1 MSTSILRDFFRREG
15 WIAGLH
21 KNYMQYINMVADL
34 VGGRVCGPTHTPE
47 ECMAEQETYQYDI
60 VVGGITMCKIPAM
73 TTGGYFIMQGS
84 EKVIV
89 IQEVRLKTELFTSN
103 AAGIA
108 TCEVFLEKAHVPTRI
123 SMVDNSV
130 MELDTNMIHNNM
142 RGIKSIGIFELLFH
156 VFESNLG
163 HVSYLARSYCAGDAD
178 ACITYVMSSM
188 RGTGGLSFAEDKETI
203 RYKMFGGMT
212 DAAVVAT
219 LVTMVVACVKIHLKL
234 ASPSDR
240 DDYVMKCLKTPGE
253 TVYRIFKQC
262 VTSCR
267 TPGNLGT
274 SVENHIHTFIKRGD
288 VSIGKRTYTK
298 MSIQLSKRS
307 DIDVMSC
314 VRKVMM
320 PCDENSP
327 NIQMRQIH
335 ASQRG
340 FICPCETPEGKT
352 VGITKSLA
360 CCCMISTRTD
370 MGDWVSA
377 NCEDNIFS
385 GCLWVMLDGAAVGWC
400 KQVCIA
406 ELKTLYPTASFTVK
420 SNVLNVRA
428 ASGRPVRPLLK
439 VEGHPVDRN
448 RPDITYLD
456 PAECEVAKITSTGYG
471 GDWRSFSHM
480 EIHPCTMLGLASSLI
495 PFPEHNQSARNVF
508 SSSMIKQAMQMDTRR
523 DKACYTLQKPVVYTT
538 IGREVGYDES
548 PNGLNLV
555 VCIMSVSGFNQED
568 AIIVKKSAVER
579 GMFMSVV
586 KNTTSV
592 LVDDPWKTVGTE
604 GGISI
609 VHGGTER
616 SLTEVKPMLSSPNVV
631 DVFESAAD
639 GGRSKVHVTVKEHRT
654 LNLGDKLSSRHGQ
667 KGVVGILMSEED
679 MPFNAEGI
687 TPDIIIN
694 PHAVPSR
701 MTVGQL
707 IESALGKA
715 AVIKG
720 AFVDGT
726 PFAKRN
732 ANELRGDTERM
743 TLGTTGEA
751 IESPI
756 AMGIVYYMALK
767 HQAADKMYVRSSG
780 SKSIMSRQPISGR
793 SKGGGLRFGEMEYDC
808 LIAHGASK
816 MVTEVSESSDMV
828 DAPYCIDCHIVTDVF
843 DSKCRLC
850 GKQTVHKRVPF
861 SYVVFKDMMLA
872 ANIQVQTKID

>member
-1 MSTSILRDFFRREG
+1 MSTSILKSFFRREG

-21 KNYMQYINMVADL
+21 KNYTQYVNMMADL
-34 VGGRVCGPTHTPE
+34 VGGRVCDPTQTPE
-47 ECMAEQETYQYDI
+47 ECVARQETYQYDI

-73 TTGGYFIMQGS
+73 TTKGYFIIQGS
-84 EKVIV
+84 KKVIV

-103 AAGIA
+103 AS
-108 TCEVFLEKAHVPTRI
+108 CEIFLEKAHVPTRI

-130 MELDTNMIHNNM
+130 IELDTNMIHNNM
-142 RGIKSIGIFELLFH
+142 RGIKSVGIFELLFH
-156 VFESNLG
+156 VFGFNLG
-163 HVSYLARSYCAGDAD
+163 HVSYLVRSYCADDAD

-203 RYKMFGGMT
+203 RFKMFGGMI
-212 DAAVVAT
+212 DSAVVAT
-219 LVTMVVACVKIHLKL
+219 LVTMIVACVRIHLKL
-234 ASPSDR
+234 ALPSDR
-240 DDYVMKCLKTPGE
+240 DDYVLKCLKTPGE
-253 TVYRIFKQC
+253 TVYKIFKQC
-262 VTSCR
+262 VCKT
-267 TPGNLGT
+267 TLGNNLGT
-274 SVENHIHTFIKRGD
+274 SVENYIHTFIKRGD
-288 VSIGKRTYTK
+288 VSIGQKTYTK

-307 DIDVMSC
+307 DIDVISC

-370 MGDWVSA
+370 MSEWVSA
-377 NCEDNIFS
+377 NCDDNIS
-385 GCLWVMLDGAAVGWC
+385 PGCMWVILDGAAVGWC
-400 KQVCIA
+400 KNDVCITK
-406 ELKTLYPTASFTVK
+406 LKTLYPTASFTVK
-420 SNVLNVRA
+420 SSNILSIRA

-448 RPDITYLD
+448 HPDITYLD
-456 PAECEVAKITSTGYG
+456 PAECAVAKITSTDYG

-480 EIHPCTMLGLASSLI
+480 EIHPCTMLGLAASLI

-592 LVDDPWKTVGTE
+592 LVNDPWKTVGTD

-609 VHGGTER
+609 LHGGTER

-631 DVFESAAD
+631 DVSESAAD
-639 GGRSKVHVTVKEHRT
+639 GGQSKVHVTVKEHRT
-654 LNLGDKLSSRHGQ
+654 LSLGDKLSSRHGQ

-679 MPFNAEGI
+679 MPFNTDGI

-715 AVIKG
+715 AVIRG

-726 PFAKRN
+726 PFATRN
-732 ANELRGDTERM
+732 ASELRGDTEVM
-743 TLGTTGEA
+743 TLGTTGKT
-751 IESPI
+751 IETPV
-756 AMGIVYYMALK
+756 AMGIVYYMALM
-767 HQAADKMYVRSSG
+767 HQAADKMYARLSG

-828 DAPYCIDCHIVTDVF
+828 DAPYCIECHIVTDVF
-843 DSKCRLC
+843 DGKCRLC
-850 GKQTVHKRVPF
+850 GNQTVRKRVPF

-872 ANIQVQTKID
+872 ANIQVQT